1 MPAQLPPAADVQKA
15 VAKVYQRP
23 EYVERHGFGEWFWR
37 QVGRAFGRVADWMGS
52 FGSLRATNPVLYWA
66 IVGGLVLAVA
76 AGIAYLVWNAA
87 RRGRGEE
94 PEAKRTKLARPRTAT
109 DWEAEAMRLAG
120 EGKLREAAAALYQA
134 LLLRL
139 DALNVL
145 RFDASKTP
153 GDYRMEVR
161 GNAEASRALGT
172 FLGIFEPVAFGGRA
186 LDADG
191 WERMRAAVAEGT
203 AHE

>member
-37 QVGRAFGRVADWMGS
+37 QVGRAFGRVAEWLAS

-87 RRGRGEE
+87 RRGRGEPCAWPARE
-94 PEAKRTKLARPRTAT
+94 SCARPPPRST
-109 DWEAEAMRLAG
+109 R
-120 EGKLREAAAALYQA
+120 RCCC
-134 LLLRL
+134 
-139 DALNVL
+139 
-145 RFDASKTP
+145 
-153 GDYRMEVR
+153 
-161 GNAEASRALGT
+161 
-172 FLGIFEPVAFGGRA
+172 
-186 LDADG
+186 G
-191 WERMRAAVAEGT
+191 WTR
-203 AHE
+203 